1 MNQELFKWTA
11 DSYCA
16 LFHHLAELGIVK
28 EMSFVIDSKDFDD
41 KYCDQED
48 VRDAVPF
55 KDMFDELMQWNGSP
69 CLYRWEIIS
78 SYNAD
83 EIKQTIEN
91 LPKHT
96 PHVSKN
102 AITDDDTLYVGKSEG
117 CIYGRVIEHL
127 GYHRNKACHG
137 LQLHHW
143 AKPMQLRFRLHV
155 TVLQPDCLKEPWV
168 MEIFETA
175 LAEKHKPFIGIH

>member
-1 MNQELFKWTA
+1 MTNELFKWTA
-11 DSYCA
+11 DRYCA

-28 EMSFVIDSKDFDD
+28 EMSFPIDSKDFDD
-41 KYCDQED
+41 KYCDDED
-48 VRDAVPF
+48 VHDAAPF
-55 KDMFDELMQWNGSP
+55 KDMFTQLKAWDGSP

-96 PHVSKN
+96 PHVFKN
-102 AITDDDTLYVGKSEG
+102 AETNDDTLYVGKSES
-117 CIYGRVIEHL
+117 CIRGRVIEHL

-137 LQLHHW
+137 LYLHHW
-143 AKPMQLRFRLHV
+143 AKQMNLRFRLHV
-155 TVLQPDCLKEPWV
+155 IVLQPDCLKEPWV

-175 LAEKHKPFIGIH
+175 LAEKHKPLIGMH